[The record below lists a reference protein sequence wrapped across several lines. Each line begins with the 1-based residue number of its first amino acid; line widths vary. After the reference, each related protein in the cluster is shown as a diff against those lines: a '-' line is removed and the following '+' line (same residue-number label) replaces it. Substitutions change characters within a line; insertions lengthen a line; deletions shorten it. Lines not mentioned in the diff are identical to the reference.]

1 MLSDA
6 RKVLL
11 TIHNSLL
18 TKKQRIM
25 IKNYFKTAWRNLGRS
40 KIFSTINI
48 LGLSIGLACCI
59 LMFLFIQNELGYDKY
74 NVNAKNIYRL
84 TSEAEG
90 PSGLTTLAVTPAPW
104 APIMK
109 KDYAEIKNYTRL
121 LKAEKTD
128 IGQPGQQHFY
138 ETDLLYAD
146 STFFDV
152 FSVRLENGDRNTA
165 LKRPN
170 SIILTNET
178 ARKYF
183 GDENPIGKTLEVNS
197 FVGRVTCEV
206 TAIASKV
213 PANSSFTFNSV
224 VSLQTLGDL
233 SNFWAFHM
241 FHSFLLLNDE
251 TSPTDLEKK
260 FPSFVAKYI
269 LDNPQA
275 DGKQDIHLQPLTS
288 IHLHSNMTGEL
299 GANGDV
305 TYVYVFAGV
314 AIFILLIAC
323 FNFTNLSTARS
334 LARAKEVGL
343 RKVVGA
349 QKRQLVSQ
357 FLGESTLFA
366 VLSMVLAMLITWLVL
381 PLFNQLAERQLRID
395 LAKNYELSLVL
406 SSLLLAVGL
415 LAGLYPATVLS
426 AFRPV
431 EVLKGK
437 LIKSSKGVSFRKLLV
452 TLQFVVS
459 IALIASTVLVARQ
472 LHFLQNKKLGFDKEN
487 VLVVSLPK
495 DMDSTRLASF
505 KRSLLRERPILSVA
519 ESSVIPGVNIPVN
532 QVNDG
537 STDLTKAYSMQM
549 LSVDEDFVSTMKMKV
564 IAGRNF
570 APDHPTDKLEGFI
583 LNEEA
588 VKKMGWKNPAAA
600 IDKTIQWVRPDVVL
614 KKGRVLG
621 VVENFNITPLKTAVQ
636 PLVMHYLPLRFQ
648 YMYVRFNQTN
658 ARQLTSLV
666 ENKFREFYPKQS
678 FEYTFLD
685 DNLNRMYKSEAR
697 LGNIFGW
704 FSFVAILIACMGMLG
719 LSLYSIQQRIK
730 EIGVRKVLGASALR
744 ITKELLRE
752 FVKPVIVAAVIA
764 TPVSWY
770 VMNKWLNDFA
780 YRIHISAGVFIAA
793 GALALLIATLTVSIQ
808 AIRAAVM
815 NPVKS
820 LRTE

>member
-1 MLSDA
+1 
-6 RKVLL
+6 
-11 TIHNSLL
+11 
-18 TKKQRIM
+18 
-25 IKNYFKTAWRNLGRS
+25 
-40 KIFSTINI
+40 
-48 LGLSIGLACCI
+48 
-59 LMFLFIQNELGYDKY
+59 
-74 NVNAKNIYRL
+74 
-84 TSEAEG
+84 
-90 PSGLTTLAVTPAPW
+90 
-104 APIMK
+104 
-109 KDYAEIKNYTRL
+109 
-121 LKAEKTD
+121 
-128 IGQPGQQHFY
+128 
-138 ETDLLYAD
+138 
-146 STFFDV
+146 
-152 FSVRLENGDRNTA
+152 
-165 LKRPN
+165 
-170 SIILTNET
+170 
-178 ARKYF
+178 
-183 GDENPIGKTLEVNS
+183 
-197 FVGRVTCEV
+197 
-206 TAIASKV
+206 
-213 PANSSFTFNSV
+213 
-224 VSLQTLGDL
+224 
-233 SNFWAFHM
+233 
-241 FHSFLLLNDE
+241 
-251 TSPTDLEKK
+251 
-260 FPSFVAKYI
+260 
-269 LDNPQA
+269 
-275 DGKQDIHLQPLTS
+275 
-288 IHLHSNMTGEL
+288 
-299 GANGDV
+299 
-305 TYVYVFAGV
+305 
-314 AIFILLIAC
+314 
-323 FNFTNLSTARS
+323 
-334 LARAKEVGL
+334 
-343 RKVVGA
+343 
-349 QKRQLVSQ
+349 
-357 FLGESTLFA
+357 
-366 VLSMVLAMLITWLVL
+366 
-381 PLFNQLAERQLRID
+381 
-395 LAKNYELSLVL
+395 
-406 SSLLLAVGL
+406 
-415 LAGLYPATVLS
+415 
-426 AFRPV
+426 
-431 EVLKGK
+431 
-437 LIKSSKGVSFRKLLV
+437 
-452 TLQFVVS
+452 
-459 IALIASTVLVARQ
+459 
-472 LHFLQNKKLGFDKEN
+472 
-487 VLVVSLPK
+487 VVSLPK
-495 DMDSTRLASF
+495 DVDSTRLASF

-549 LSVDEDFVSTMKMKV
+549 LSVDEDFVNTMKMKV

-685 DNLNRMYKSEAR
+685 DNLNRMYNSETR

-730 EIGVRKVLGASALR
+730 EIGVRKVLGASPLR

-752 FVKPVIVAAVIA
+752 FVKPVFVAAVVA

-780 YRIHISAGVFIAA
+780 YRIHISVGVFIAA